1 MSNFHA
7 KRQAEHGAWA
17 FIGAFSVVIR
27 LYSNIDLV
35 IAQPFAFAIWYWMW
49 FLTSI
54 PAYVQI
60 SNENVDRIAILAV
73 PCRVRVAGY
82 GYLRG
87 EWKINIIAHRSMCC
101 PRGSFRVP
109 RDHFPYSR
117 YCIQDEERDR
127 AEPGGTLYILLS
139 EHAPIRADLTSV
151 HRHCGDYALLHMD
164 MPTVMAH
171 ACPTSCCKR
180 LALDHI
186 PPVSC
191 VRCTVQLP
199 GSTTGYLRPAHSSLY
214 HVPESACRCSR

>member
-1 MSNFHA
+1 MSNFHD

-35 IAQPFAFAIWYWMW
+35 IAQPFALAIWYGMW

-54 PAYVQI
+54 PAYVQMRKRKMLI
-60 SNENVDRIAILAV
+60 VSRSCAV
-73 PCRVRVAGY
+73 PCGYAGSGKSY
-82 GYLRG
+82 
-87 EWKINIIAHRSMCC
+87 IIAHRSMCC

-109 RDHFPYSR
+109 RDHFPYSL
-117 YCIQDEERDR
+117 QDEDR
-127 AEPGGTLYILLS
+127 ARSQELVVRFLS

-151 HRHCGDYALLHMD
+151 YRHCGDYALLHMD

-214 HVPESACRCSR
+214 HVPESACHCSR